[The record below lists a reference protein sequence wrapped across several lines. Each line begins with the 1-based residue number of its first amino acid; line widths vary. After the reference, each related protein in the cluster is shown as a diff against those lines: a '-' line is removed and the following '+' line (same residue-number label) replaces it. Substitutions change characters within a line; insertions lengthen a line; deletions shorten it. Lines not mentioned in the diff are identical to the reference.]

1 MSLAFRPFSLTTF
14 ESMRASALLTAA
26 LLCALATPAPAQTD
40 PLAGMDEYVAAGM
53 RQWKIPGLALAIVKD
68 DSVVYQRGFGV
79 TRLGGG
85 TRVDANTLFASAS
98 TTKAFTTMALGMLVD
113 EGKVRWDDP
122 VTKHLPG
129 FQLADPHTTR
139 ELTVRDLVTHR
150 SGLASAD
157 EIWYASGATTAEI
170 VRRLRFQA
178 PSSSLRSRYAYN
190 NNAYAVAGEVIR
202 AAGGMPWDELVRR
215 RILAPLGM
223 ESTLT
228 GLAGLE
234 ERPNHAKPHLEVDG
248 TIRPIAHRSL
258 ENIGPAGSMNSS
270 VADMARWLRFQLDS
284 GRVGGR
290 RLVSDSVIRETWAP
304 QTIIPSASRYPAAY
318 LARPNFTAYGLGWFL
333 QDHRGRKVAM
343 HTGSIDGMSALVAMV
358 PEERLGLVVFAN
370 LDHAE
375 LRHALM
381 YRVIDAYTGAPP
393 RDWSAELHGLYGRL
407 AEGARAF
414 ERRRD
419 SARVSG
425 TRPSLAL
432 AAYAGSYADSL
443 RGEVQVRVEGGRL
456 AARWG
461 SGYAG
466 AMEHWHYDTFRARW
480 RDPALGTS
488 LVTFALDAAG
498 RPRALVM
505 EGVGEFRRA
514 PEPRTR

>member
-1 MSLAFRPFSLTTF
+1 
-14 ESMRASALLTAA
+14 MRAPAILAHAA
-26 LLCALATPAPAQTD
+26 LLCALAAPAAGQTSD
-40 PLAGMDEYVAAGM
+40 PLAGMDEYVAAAV
-53 RQWKIPGLALAIVKD
+53 RQWRIPGLAMAIVKD

-85 TRVDANTLFASAS
+85 APVDANTLFAGAS

-113 EGKVRWDDP
+113 EGRVRWDDP
-122 VTKHLPG
+122 VAKHLPG

-157 EIWYASGATTAEI
+157 ELWYASDATTADI
-170 VRRLRFQA
+170 VRTLRFQA
-178 PSSSLRSRYAYN
+178 PASSLRSRYAYN

-202 AAGGMPWDELVRR
+202 ASSGIPWDEFVRR

-223 ESTLT
+223 ASTLT
-228 GLAGLE
+228 GLGGLE

-248 TIRPIAHRSL
+248 AIRPIAHRSL
-258 ENIGPAGSMNSS
+258 ESIGAAGSMNSS

-304 QTIIPSASRYPAAY
+304 QTIIPVASRYPAAR
-318 LARPNFTAYGLGWFL
+318 LSRPNFTAYGLGWFL

-343 HTGSIDGMSALVAMV
+343 HTGSIDGMSALVALV
-358 PEERLGLVVFAN
+358 PDERLGLVVFAN

-393 RDWSAELHGLYGRL
+393 RDWSADLHRLYAAL
-407 AEGARAF
+407 DEDARAS

-419 SARVSG
+419 SARVAG

-443 RGEVQVRVEGGRL
+443 QGEVQVRAEGSRL
-456 AARWG
+456 AVRWG
-461 SGYAG
+461 SGRAG
-466 AMEHWHYDTFRARW
+466 PMEHWHFDTFRARW
-480 RDPALGTS
+480 EDLALGTS
-488 LVTFALDAAG
+488 LVTFVLDAAG
-498 RPRALVM
+498 RPRALVL
-505 EGVGEFRRA
+505 EGVGEFRRVPGA
-514 PEPRTR
+514 RPR